1 MEELNEHL
9 KERAEQLIIYL
20 QLKNYLLS
28 EADEMSNLNTGFPSY
43 FCYRHL
49 SDLLE
54 GRYTISNN
62 FNNYLPPKLYTPN
75 QRPTN

>member
-28 EADEMSNLNTGFPSY
+28 EADEI
-43 FCYRHL
+43 

-75 QRPTN
+75 QRYSITN

>member
-9 KERAEQLIIYL
+9 KERAEQLIEQNDQLRKKSEQL
-20 QLKNYLLS
+20 QEKVYLLS
-28 EADEMSNLNTGFPSY
+28 EADEI
-43 FCYRHL
+43 

-54 GRYTISNN
+54 GRYTISNH

-75 QRPTN
+75 QRYSITN